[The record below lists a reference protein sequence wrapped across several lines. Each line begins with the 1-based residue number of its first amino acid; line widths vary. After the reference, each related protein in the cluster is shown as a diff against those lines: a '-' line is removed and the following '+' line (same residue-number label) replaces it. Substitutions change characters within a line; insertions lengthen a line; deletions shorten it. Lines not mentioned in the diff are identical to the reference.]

1 MYSPFGSVKLQESA
15 DYKRV
20 VIERTPEYEFRFK
33 IPYDYLENNGIELKE
48 VSIVLN
54 EIEDEYLMLD
64 AYYQGVW
71 IPKEIVEPEKI
82 IIDDDLNS

>member
-1 MYSPFGSVKLQESA
+1 MKLQEYA

-20 VIERTPEYEFRFK
+20 VIERTPEYEFQFK
-33 IPYDYLENNGIELKE
+33 IPSDYLENRGIELKE

-71 IPKEIVEPEKI
+71 IPKEIIEPEKI
-82 IIDDDLNS
+82 IIDDDFNSK